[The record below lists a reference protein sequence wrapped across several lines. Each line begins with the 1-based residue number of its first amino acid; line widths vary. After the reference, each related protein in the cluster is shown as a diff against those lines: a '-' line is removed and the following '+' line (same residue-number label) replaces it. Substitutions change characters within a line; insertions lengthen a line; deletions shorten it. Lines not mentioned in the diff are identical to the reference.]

1 MYHGSQLQELMD
13 YTVLRSHPAL
23 LLLIALLI
31 ADTGCSGHG
40 NNVWVTGK
48 LLKEGKK
55 YVSPTGQ
62 HVHVTFVS
70 LETKGESGTA
80 MPSGEPYWTDVDQTI
95 AAFSI
100 PGLDGQRIPQAS
112 IVTR

>member
-1 MYHGSQLQELMD
+1 MD

-23 LLLIALLI
+23 LLLFA
-31 ADTGCSGHG
+31 ATGCGG
-40 NNVWVTGK
+40 RGRNVWVTGK
-48 LLKEGKK
+48 LLKGGEK

-62 HVHVTFVS
+62 HVHVTFAG
-70 LETKGESGTA
+70 LETKGESGMA
-80 MPSGEPYWTDVDQTI
+80 MPSGEPYWADADQAI
-95 AAFSI
+95 ATFSI